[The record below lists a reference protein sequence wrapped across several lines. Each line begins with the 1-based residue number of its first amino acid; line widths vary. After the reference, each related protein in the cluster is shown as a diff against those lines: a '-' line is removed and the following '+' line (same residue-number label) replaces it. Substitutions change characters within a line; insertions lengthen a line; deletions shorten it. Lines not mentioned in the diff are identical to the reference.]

1 MNENT
6 KTELGLLNF
15 SGNLLCMKQENNW
28 EFVFIQLLLAL
39 EFTQYILLCSEY
51 ACLLPDI
58 AFPPPLLSMSS
69 KSTAQSS
76 PVCY

>member
-39 EFTQYILLCSEY
+39 EFTQYILLCSE
-51 ACLLPDI
+51 
-58 AFPPPLLSMSS
+58 
-69 KSTAQSS
+69 
-76 PVCY
+76 